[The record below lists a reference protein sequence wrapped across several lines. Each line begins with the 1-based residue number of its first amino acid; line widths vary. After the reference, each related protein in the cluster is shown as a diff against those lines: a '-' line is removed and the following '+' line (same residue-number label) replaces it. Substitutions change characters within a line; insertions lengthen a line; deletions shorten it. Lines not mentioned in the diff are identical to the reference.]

1 MYNMDIHILFFCDK
15 IHRRFN
21 SLHTFDNIPHFLK
34 AADCTMPNL
43 ESMSLLETTQ
53 RLIEIERS
61 LTSTM
66 ERVEPWLP
74 QNTTNPSAWHAYTRR
89 VRPIPTSMEQVETV
103 LAVARNYSS
112 RTSAPA
118 GWNPSAPVVG
128 FATPNPLPHQLRGGA
143 LAALELER
151 ARQEERNQ
159 KRKRQAEEDEKAN
172 AKKAIEVESKKS
184 EEIKESE
191 LSGKPLSAKTT
202 QDHNQVVVVRR
213 TSAVRPAPQIVHTT
227 MNLSDSSSD
236 EEGESDDD

>member
-1 MYNMDIHILFFCDK
+1 MSFQFILPPPPEAGY
-15 IHRRFN
+15 
-21 SLHTFDNIPHFLK
+21 S
-34 AADCTMPNL
+34 TMSNL

-53 RLIEIERS
+53 KLIEVERS
-61 LTSTM
+61 LTSTL

-74 QNTTNPSAWHAYTRR
+74 QNTTNPSAWHAFTRR
-89 VRPIPTSMEQVETV
+89 VRPIPTSMEQVETI

-151 ARQEERNQ
+151 ARQEERSQ
-159 KRKRQAEEDEKAN
+159 KRKRQAEEEEKAK
-172 AKKAIEVESKKS
+172 AKKAAEVESKKS

-191 LSGKPLSAKTT
+191 LSGKPPSAKTT
-202 QDHNQVVVVRR
+202 QDHNQVGVRR
-213 TSAVRPAPQIVHTT
+213 TSAARPAPPVLHTT

-236 EEGESDDD
+236 EDESDDE